1 MNPNSSKDMS
11 RLAKAIKT
19 SRRSLRP
26 FRRKRAKMVADYV
39 GSHYGGGGPDR
50 ENVMNLMYQTAD
62 TYVQALS
69 ANRPRILISTKHN
82 DLSWFA
88 HHFQVGI
95 NNLIAEIKLEE
106 ILRRAV
112 LEAFFCIGI
121 VKVYNADAGLV
132 HLEGEDEWVDP
143 GKPYADLVSLDDW
156 FYDIRATSW
165 RKSKFCGN
173 RYRMPYEKFMR
184 AASLDKKIK
193 KEIQP
198 PSRHTYD
205 VNLEGDN
212 PVKDMLEDESDK
224 DDFEEMVTLRDI
236 WIPEE
241 KQIITMAEDH
251 SKKPLRVLDW
261 DGPESGPYHILSFSD
276 VPDHVMPLSP
286 AMTLKPLSDMIN
298 GLLRKQRRQ
307 AQRQKDI
314 PFYQSGSHDDAK
326 RLQRSEDGQWTR
338 VDNPDSVNVLK
349 MGGVD
354 QGNLAFRMS
363 MQEVYDRMAGN
374 LQAMAGLGPQ
384 SDTLGQDRLIHSQVS
399 KRQANMQYKVVQ
411 FTEEICRDLGWLLWT
426 DEILEIPGV
435 TEVAGI
441 ELDST
446 WIPEVREGDWFDYN
460 FRVEPYSMQ
469 YKSPSERAAAL
480 TQFISQIAMPMFPMM
495 QEYGGNIDI
504 QELIEIYSDLMDMPR
519 LKQIIM
525 FEEPKKDRPGPNPAK
540 PPGPPK
546 QQGPDQRTTTSVP
559 TGGTPENKSHVM
571 QQLLQGGQPNQD
583 QMANL
588 GRM

>member
-1 MNPNSSKDMS
+1 
-11 RLAKAIKT
+11 
-19 SRRSLRP
+19 
-26 FRRKRAKMVADYV
+26 MVADYV
-39 GSHYGGGGPDR
+39 GSHYGAGGPDR

-69 ANRPRILISTKHN
+69 ANRPRVLISTKHN
-82 DLSWFA
+82 DLSWFS
-88 HHFQVGI
+88 HHFEVAL

-106 ILRRAV
+106 VLRRAV

-121 VKVYNADAGLV
+121 VKVHNVDAGLIQ
-132 HLEGEDEWVDP
+132 LDGEDEWLDP

-165 RKSKFCGN
+165 RKVKFCGN
-173 RYRMPYEKFMR
+173 RYRIPYEKFMR
-184 AASLDKKIK
+184 DDSLDKKIREDIK
-193 KEIQP
+193 P
-198 PSRHTYD
+198 TSRHTYD

-212 PVKDMLEDESDK
+212 PVRDMLEEESDK
-224 DDFEEMVTLRDI
+224 DDFEEMVMLQDI

-241 KQIITMAEDH
+241 KQIITIAEDH
-251 SKKPLRVLDW
+251 HKKPLRVLDW
-261 DGPESGPYHILSFSD
+261 DGPEGGPYHILSFSD

-286 AMTLKPLSDMIN
+286 AMTLKPLADMIN

-326 RLQRSEDGQWTR
+326 RLQRAEDGQWTR

-384 SDTLGQDRLIHSQVS
+384 ADTLGQDRLIHSQVS
-399 KRQANMQYKVVQ
+399 KRQANMQYKVVR

-435 TEVAGI
+435 TEVAGL
-441 ELDST
+441 EVDST
-446 WIPEVREGDWFDYN
+446 WMPEVREGDWFDYN
-460 FRVEPYSMQ
+460 FKVEPFSMQ
-469 YKSPSERAAAL
+469 YKSPSERAASL

-504 QELIEIYSDLMDMPR
+504 QELIEIYADLMDMPR
-519 LKQIIM
+519 LRQVIM
-525 FEEPKKDRPGPNPAK
+525 FEQPKQDRPGPNPAQ
-540 PPGPPK
+540 PPGPQK
-546 QQGPDQRTTTSVP
+546 QQGPDQRTTTNIP
-559 TGGTPENKSHVM
+559 TGGTPENRSHVM

>member
-1 MNPNSSKDMS
+1 MNPNSTKDMS

-26 FRRKRAKMVADYV
+26 FRRKRSKMVADYV
-39 GSHYGGGGPDR
+39 GSHYGAGGPDR

-69 ANRPRILISTKHN
+69 ANRPRVLISNKHN
-82 DLSWFA
+82 DLSWFS
-88 HHFQVGI
+88 HHFEVAL

-106 ILRRAV
+106 VLRRAV

-121 VKVYNADAGLV
+121 VKVHNVDAGLIQ
-132 HLEGEDEWVDP
+132 LDGEDEWLDP

-165 RKSKFCGN
+165 RKVKFCGN
-173 RYRMPYEKFMR
+173 RYRIPYEKFMR
-184 AASLDKKIK
+184 DDSLDKKIREDIK
-193 KEIQP
+193 P
-198 PSRHTYD
+198 TSRHTYD

-212 PVKDMLEDESDK
+212 PVRDMLEEESDK
-224 DDFEEMVTLRDI
+224 DDFEEMVMLQDI

-241 KQIITMAEDH
+241 KQIITIAEDH
-251 SKKPLRVLDW
+251 HKKPLRVLDW
-261 DGPESGPYHILSFSD
+261 DGPEGGPYHIRSFSD

-286 AMTLKPLSDMIN
+286 AMTLKPLADMIN

-326 RLQRSEDGQWTR
+326 RLQRAEDGQWTR

-384 SDTLGQDRLIHSQVS
+384 ADTLGQDRLIHSQVS
-399 KRQANMQYKVVQ
+399 KRQANMQYKVVR

-435 TEVAGI
+435 TEVAGL
-441 ELDST
+441 EVDST
-446 WIPEVREGDWFDYN
+446 WMPEVREGDWFDYN
-460 FRVEPYSMQ
+460 FKVEPFSMQ
-469 YKSPSERAAAL
+469 YKSPSERAASL

-504 QELIEIYSDLMDMPR
+504 QELIEIYADLMDMPR
-519 LKQIIM
+519 LRQVIM
-525 FEEPKKDRPGPNPAK
+525 FEQPKQDRPGPNPAQ
-540 PPGPPK
+540 PPGPQK
-546 QQGPDQRTTTSVP
+546 QQGPDQRTTTNIP
-559 TGGTPENKSHVM
+559 TGGTPENRSHVM